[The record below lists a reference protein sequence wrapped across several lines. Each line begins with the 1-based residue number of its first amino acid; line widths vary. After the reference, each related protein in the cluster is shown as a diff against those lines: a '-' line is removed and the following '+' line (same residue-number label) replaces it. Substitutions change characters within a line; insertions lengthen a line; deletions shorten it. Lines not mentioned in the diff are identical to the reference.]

1 MAAAGLRSFGN
12 RYFHAKVAHISNLP
26 ELAHA
31 DNKQVMIALDVLN
44 DAIEEKRKV
53 RFTYNTYGTDF
64 KLHPK
69 SSVPYIVNP
78 YQLVANNGWYY
89 LIGNYD
95 KYDDVSHY
103 RIDRITAIEMLPDAA
118 KPKNAVREFAR
129 GFSLPRH
136 MAEHIYMFGGES
148 VTVKM
153 RTFPYMMDALV
164 DWFGKDFRIMQEEND
179 QMIVT
184 LSCNEAA
191 MKYWALQYGLYVEI
205 LEPQS
210 LRTTV
215 REAVRKMAGVYEGD
229 V

>member
-1 MAAAGLRSFGN
+1 M
-12 RYFHAKVAHISNLP
+12 
-26 ELAHA
+26 
-31 DNKQVMIALDVLN
+31 
-44 DAIEEKRKV
+44 

-69 SSVPYIVNP
+69 RSKPYIVNP

-95 KYDDVSHY
+95 KYDNVSHY

-118 KPKNAVREFAR
+118 KPKSAVREFAR
-129 GFSLPRH
+129 GFNLPRH
-136 MAEHIYMFGGES
+136 MTEHIYMFGGES

-164 DWFGKDFRIMQEEND
+164 DWFGKAFRIMQEEND

-184 LSCNEAA
+184 LSCNETA
-191 MKYWALQYGLYVEI
+191 MKYWALQYGEYVEV
-205 LEPQS
+205 LEPKS
-210 LRTTV
+210 LR
-215 REAVRKMAGVYEGD
+215 EAICDAIDWMGSFYR
-229 V
+229 

>member
-1 MAAAGLRSFGN
+1 
-12 RYFHAKVAHISNLP
+12 
-26 ELAHA
+26 
-31 DNKQVMIALDVLN
+31 
-44 DAIEEKRKV
+44 
-53 RFTYNTYGTDF
+53 
-64 KLHPK
+64 
-69 SSVPYIVNP
+69 
-78 YQLVANNGWYY
+78 
-89 LIGNYD
+89 
-95 KYDDVSHY
+95 
-103 RIDRITAIEMLPDAA
+103 
-118 KPKNAVREFAR
+118 
-129 GFSLPRH
+129 
-136 MAEHIYMFGGES
+136 MFGGER

-215 REAVRKMAGVYEGD
+215 REAVRKMAGVYEGN